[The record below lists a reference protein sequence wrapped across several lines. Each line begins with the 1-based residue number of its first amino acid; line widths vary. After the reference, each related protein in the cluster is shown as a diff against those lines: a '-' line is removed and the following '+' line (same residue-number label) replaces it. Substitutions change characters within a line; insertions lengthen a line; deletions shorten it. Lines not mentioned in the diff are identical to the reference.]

1 MTATA
6 QPRSLKQRILRA
18 GGWTLAGYGASQ
30 AIRLGSSLIMT
41 RLLVPEMFGVMAIAT
56 MVMVILNM
64 MSDLGLHQNIVQ
76 SSRGEDPA
84 FLDTAWVLQILRGM
98 VLWLLALLISAGL
111 YVGNQFGLFPPAS
124 VYASPVLPA
133 VIAVSAFSAVI
144 SGFQT
149 TGTALAHRKFDQKRL
164 VLMDLMGQSA
174 ALVFMIVAGFATR
187 SIWALVGGG
196 LVGTATIVLLSHYWL
211 GGHRSRLQW
220 DRAALRE
227 LIGFGKWTFVSSLFT
242 VLAANGD
249 RLLLGGYL
257 DSDGLGLYS
266 IAALL
271 LIAIQTAL
279 ARVFTAVSLPALSEI
294 ARTDAPRLREIYY
307 RLRIP
312 GDLVLLFSG
321 GVLFAAGQL
330 VVDALYDPRYAAA
343 GAMLQ
348 VLALSMVAARY
359 DVSYHIYLAVGKPRY
374 LAIINVVRCIALF
387 AIVPPVYIAWGTDAA
402 IWGIAL
408 NGLAQIPFIVAF
420 NSRLGLHD
428 TRRELLVLVALPLG
442 MACGYAVDFA
452 VARLGLK

>member
-6 QPRSLKQRILRA
+6 QPNSLKQRILRA

-76 SSRGEDPA
+76 SSRGEEPV
-84 FLDTAWVLQILRGM
+84 FLDTAWVLQIMRGV
-98 VLWLLALLISAGL
+98 VLWVAALLLSAGL
-111 YVGNQFGLFPPAS
+111 YVGNLFALFPQAS
-124 VYASPVLPA
+124 VYAAPELPL

-144 SGFQT
+144 AGLQT
-149 TGTALAHRKFDQKRL
+149 TGTALAHRRFDQKRL

-174 ALVFMIVAGFATR
+174 ALVFMIVAGLATR

-196 LVGTATIVLLSHYWL
+196 LVGTATIVALSHFWL
-211 GGHRSRLQW
+211 GGHRSRFQW
-220 DRAALRE
+220 DRSALRE
-227 LIGFGKWTFVSSLFT
+227 LIHFGKWTFVSSIFT

-249 RLLLGGYL
+249 RLLLGAYVEA
-257 DSDGLGLYS
+257 DVLGLYS

-271 LIAIQTAL
+271 LIAIQGAL
-279 ARVFTAVSLPALSEI
+279 ARVFTAVSLPALSEV
-294 ARTDAPRLREIYY
+294 ARTNSSRLREIYY

-312 GDLVLLFSG
+312 GDLLLLFSG
-321 GVLFAAGQL
+321 GLLFAAGQL
-330 VVDALYDPRYAAA
+330 LIDALYDPRYAAA
-343 GAMLQ
+343 GGMLE
-348 VLALSMVAARY
+348 VLALSMISARY

-374 LAIINVVRCIALF
+374 LAIINVVRCLAVF
-387 AIVPPVYIAWGTDAA
+387 AVVPPLYMAWGTPAA

-408 NGLAQIPFIVAF
+408 NGLAQVPFIMVF
-420 NSRLGLHD
+420 NARLGLHD
-428 TRRELLVLVALPLG
+428 TRRELVVLLALPAG
-442 MACGYAVDFA
+442 MACGYV
-452 VARLGLK
+452 VGIARAAWMP